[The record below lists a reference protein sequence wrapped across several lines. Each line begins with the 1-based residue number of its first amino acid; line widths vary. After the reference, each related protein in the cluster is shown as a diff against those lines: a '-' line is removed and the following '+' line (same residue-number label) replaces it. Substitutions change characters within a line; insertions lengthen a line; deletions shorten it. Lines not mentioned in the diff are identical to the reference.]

1 MPSLKPGDVIAGR
14 YRIGDAL
21 GRGGMGVVYQ
31 AIDQQSGQRLAFK
44 TLLPQ
49 YLTNTRAVQR
59 FIQEVNVIRQLNH
72 PCIVRI
78 MDARQIDDLLFY
90 TMEFVEGKSLR
101 SWMKGKKRFGMGST
115 MRVLTLLCG
124 ALEHAHQY
132 TIHRDLSPENV
143 MITPE
148 GGIKLLDF
156 GLAKL
161 MNTDSSFTRV
171 GISLGKVQYI
181 APEQRSDAKNV
192 DHRADL
198 YSLGVMF
205 YEMLSGELPIHGKP
219 LSALRPE
226 LPQECDTFVEK
237 ALAAEPE
244 ARFGSASEF
253 QAALARLYELS
264 KIQREKSKT
273 PIDIPSAVSGRSN
286 YRPGLWDRIRLYWR
300 GLLKR

>member
-1 MPSLKPGDVIAGR
+1 MPSLKSGDVVAGR
-14 YRIGDAL
+14 YRIGEAL

-31 AIDQQSGQRLAFK
+31 AIDQQSGQRLAIK

-49 YLTNTRAVQR
+49 YLTNVRAVQR

-124 ALEHAHQY
+124 ALEHAHRY

-161 MNTDSSFTRV
+161 TNTDSSFTRV

-219 LSALRPE
+219 LSVLRPE
-226 LPQECDTFVEK
+226 LPKECDTFVEK

-244 ARFGSASEF
+244 KRFASAAEF

-264 KIQREKSKT
+264 KIQRERSKT
-273 PIDIPSAVSGRSN
+273 PIDIPVDGATAAQ
-286 YRPGLWDRIRLYWR
+286 YRPSIWDRIRLAWR
-300 GLLKR
+300 RLAKR